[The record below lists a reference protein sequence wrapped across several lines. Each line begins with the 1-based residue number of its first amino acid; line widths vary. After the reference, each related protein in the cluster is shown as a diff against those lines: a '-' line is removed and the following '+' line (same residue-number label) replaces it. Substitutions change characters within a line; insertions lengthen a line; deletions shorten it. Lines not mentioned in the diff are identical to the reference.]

1 MGRSPVRPYEN
12 VNTLNFSVLKGVLP
26 SIETMLLEGLRG
38 LPKDEARGGDVPDGA
53 DHEGG

>member
-1 MGRSPVRPYEN
+1 